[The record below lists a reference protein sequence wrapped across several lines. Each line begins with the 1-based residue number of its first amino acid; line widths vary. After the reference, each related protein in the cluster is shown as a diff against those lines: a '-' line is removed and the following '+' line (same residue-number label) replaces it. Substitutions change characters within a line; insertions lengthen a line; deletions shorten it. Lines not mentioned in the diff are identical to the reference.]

1 MRVGEHN
8 FIGTEAGQELIFD
21 PARGAHLVP
30 FGKGLRV
37 LLELANAEQFS
48 P

>member
-1 MRVGEHN
+1 MRIGEDN
-8 FIGTEAGQELIFD
+8 FVGTEAGQELIFD

-30 FGKGLRV
+30 FGKALRV
-37 LLELANAEQFS
+37 LLELADAVQLS